1 MIIRIV
7 KMSFQPDKVNDFL
20 KIFNESKNKIRS
32 SKGCTR
38 LELLNDVEQKNI
50 FFTYSYWET
59 AEDLNNYR
67 GSELFG
73 SVWPGTK
80 LLFNAKPEAW
90 SVEQHT
96 IIT

>member
-1 MIIRIV
+1 
-7 KMSFQPDKVNDFL
+7 MSFEPGKVNDFL
-20 KIFNESKNKIRS
+20 DIFNSSKERIRNY
-32 SKGCTR
+32 KGCTR
-38 LELLNDVEQKNI
+38 LELLQDTFQTNI

-59 AEDLNNYR
+59 KEDLNNYR

-73 SVWPGTK
+73 SVWPRTK

-96 IIT
+96 ILT